1 MYNVSHN
8 DKTNEQCNC
17 NVTFMC
23 NLNVTKNNLTL
34 TPPLKMCCFNKSIES
49 VVVKNKRNV
58 TMRKIKRDCKVFYK
72 RNKDVHQKI
81 LT

>member
-1 MYNVSHN
+1 MYNVSPN
-8 DKTNEQCNC
+8 DKTKEQCNC

-34 TPPLKMCCFNKSIES
+34 TPLKMCCFNKSIENA
-49 VVVKNKRNV
+49 VVKNKRNV
-58 TMRKIKRDCKVFYK
+58 TMRKIKRDYKVFYK
-72 RNKDVHQKI
+72 RNKDVHEKI